1 MQNGFATFI
10 VTALQPWPTK
20 QFIIQDR
27 RTLLNSTVFSTGT
40 AIVPKFVF
48 IPLLGN
54 VHILH
59 VSGKRNVWRLFSHVS
74 GYSGTSKDGA
84 ASLPEGFYTAKIFN
98 ADYFQARF
106 ECDI

>member
-10 VTALQPWPTK
+10 VTDLQPWPTK
-20 QFIIQDR
+20 QFVIQDR

-59 VSGKRNVWRLFSHVS
+59 VSGKRNV
-74 GYSGTSKDGA
+74 
-84 ASLPEGFYTAKIFN
+84 
-98 ADYFQARF
+98 
-106 ECDI
+106 